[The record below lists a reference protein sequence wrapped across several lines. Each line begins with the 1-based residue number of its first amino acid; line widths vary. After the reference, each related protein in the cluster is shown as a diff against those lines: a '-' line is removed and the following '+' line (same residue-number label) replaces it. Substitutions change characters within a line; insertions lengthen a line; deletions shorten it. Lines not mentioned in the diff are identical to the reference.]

1 MDPSKLELHIALS
14 LLPYLDATDVCT
26 FRGHWNELFSSP
38 DLLRRAL
45 RIYGSASREHQIIT
59 RLEAEAAISE
69 SSPQLTPS
77 YYHSL
82 FRNFSIRTHNLRRGT
97 PVQEIRF
104 PVRRAAST
112 GNFVY
117 AIADDVLV
125 YLSPE
130 VGGLEVVFWNHDTG
144 EYANMRVDLGIKNQG
159 EQPSAYSVRNLR
171 VFEDVLVVEHTK
183 EHRLEFGSGSSF
195 WSVVQAFRLTSPF
208 AVSGLSP
215 QGNSSARR
223 TGSYEQLSLF
233 TTFKYRYVN
242 YTQVIISDHSRTHYA
257 ALSGRSNSLGVGLF
271 VWDLLTGRMVF
282 AYEQEALGT
291 RNITRSPMLS
301 LEKIVM
307 VEDSHVI
314 LVKPDLR
321 NGDKWRK
328 YAEESTGFK
337 LYILTF
343 DITVGERAQDDVVL
357 PGEDDCIRSCV
368 TREKDDEML
377 VGYNDYIQW
386 RVVRQRA
393 PKLNH
398 HDSPPLTTYL
408 NLWGR
413 RRAPFPGNGKA
424 AASTSTEEGLYNI
437 PAEEFPVE
445 RANPSSVSDALIAL
459 AVSRPS
465 ETRPVEEPRGR
476 PVECNEIH
484 QYELTTSPSLDEL
497 PIRAIYTAVN
507 DKLPPTTDIPRAS
520 TSEIPI
526 GNDVNPFFL
535 NSNGTD
541 ALSFDM
547 VWSGGSV
554 ECLGTRLMTFH
565 FGIRSFQLTE
575 TSSVALKRGD
585 GPLRYHLDYSAFLKE
600 RHDRAVIREIPS
612 IQRNVLAMA
621 QSHRGVVVPFDV
633 HGDER
638 MSIYTEPRT
647 ESNIADLVMCVWGSE
662 KLRPV
667 V

>member
-26 FRGHWNELFSSP
+26 ARGVNKHWNELFSSP

-59 RLEAEAAISE
+59 RLEAETTVSG
-69 SSPQLTPS
+69 SSPQLTPA
-77 YYHSL
+77 YYCSL
-82 FRNFSIRTHNLRRGT
+82 FRNFSIRTHNLRHGT
-97 PVQEIRF
+97 PIQEIRF

-130 VGGLEVVFWNHDTG
+130 VGGLQVIFWNHDTG
-144 EYANMRVDLGIKNQG
+144 EYANMRIDLGVKNQG

-195 WSVVQAFRLTSPF
+195 WSVVQVFQLTSPF
-208 AVSGLSP
+208 AVPGNNEGDSP
-215 QGNSSARR
+215 APR

-233 TTFKYRYVN
+233 PTFKYRYVN
-242 YTQVIISDHSRTHYA
+242 YTEGIISDHSCTHYA

-271 VWDLLTGRMVF
+271 VWDILTGRMVF

-291 RNITRSPMLS
+291 RNITRSPMLAS
-301 LEKIVM
+301 DKIVM
-307 VEDSHVI
+307 VRDSHVI

-328 YAEESTGFK
+328 YTEESTGFK
-337 LYILTF
+337 LHILTF
-343 DITVGERAQDDVVL
+343 DLTVGERTEDNVVL
-357 PGEDDCIRSCV
+357 PSEDDCIRSYV

-377 VGYNDYIQW
+377 ASYQDYIQW

-398 HDSPPLTTYL
+398 HDSPLLTTYL

-413 RRAPFPGNGKA
+413 RRANPFMAGKA
-424 AASTSTEEGLYNI
+424 AVSTSSE
-437 PAEEFPVE
+437 EEFRNRPVE
-445 RANPSSVSDALIAL
+445 R
-459 AVSRPS
+459 
-465 ETRPVEEPRGR
+465 
-476 PVECNEIH
+476 NEIH
-484 QYELTTSPSLDEL
+484 QYELTVTPPTDEL
-497 PIRAIYTAVN
+497 PVRAIYTAVN
-507 DKLPPTTDIPRAS
+507 NKLAHTVDIPRAS
-520 TSEIPI
+520 NSEITI

-547 VWSGGSV
+547 VWSGGNA

-585 GPLRYHLDYSAFLKE
+585 GPLQYHLDYSAFLK
-600 RHDRAVIREIPS
+600 RADDRSVVREIPS

-647 ESNIADLVMCVWGSE
+647 EGNIADLVMCVWGSE
-662 KLRPV
+662 KLQPLA
-667 V
+667 